1 MEIQEADGESSS
13 ESIAPII
20 VTVAIAVN
28 GSKSSRCAVKWALE
42 KFVPEGRILFRLLH
56 VRPKITMVPTPMGN
70 YIPISNVRE
79 DVASA
84 YKKEMEWRANTML
97 LPYEKMCSQKK
108 VEAEAVII
116 EADDVADAI
125 SGEIAKFATSRLVIG
140 ASSRNIFTR
149 KIKGPKTSS
158 KISGRIPSFCTV
170 YIVSKGKLSSVRTAT
185 SMVDESTEKA
195 NSSSISSYN
204 SSHFSSSA
212 RSDGTV
218 NFSLRNPP
226 LRQQRSQALATINQ
240 NFART
245 RHNNPRDILGS
256 YTDEGSMSSTT
267 SYRSLE
273 TDDNLSLYSC
283 QASASEVRTNSSSP
297 QNQVDLNAELERL
310 RIELKHVQNL
320 CEVAQNESID
330 ASQRLQ
336 ELGLRR
342 LEEELKLKEIELR
355 GEKARYLARKERDER
370 EAAKREAELAKACAE
385 REKAQRKDVE
395 GLYTVHVGEI
405 QSATS
410 SFSSALMIGRGANGT
425 VYKGSFHH
433 TIAAVKILHSN
444 EGHGTKQLKQELE
457 ILSRIRHP
465 YLLLLLG
472 ACPERGCLV
481 YEFMENGS
489 LDDRLQCKNNT
500 PPLPWFYRF
509 RIAWEVASAIA
520 FLHNSKPEPIIHRDL
535 KPANILL
542 DHNFKSKIGDVGLS
556 TLLPAVN
563 YPMSTIIK
571 DTAPVG
577 TFCYIDPE
585 YQRTGLVSPK
595 SDTYALGMVILQ
607 LITAKPPMGL
617 AYAVEI
623 ALENECL
630 VNMLDP
636 KGGQWPEEETQEL
649 ARLGLSCAELRRK
662 DRPDLNKQ
670 VLPMLERLKEIAEK
684 AQNSSTIHLLSAPP
698 NHFICPILQEVMDE
712 PYVASDGYT
721 YDRKAIEMWLS
732 MNDKSPMTNLR
743 LPNKNLIPNHS
754 LRSAIEDWKSRKQ

>member
-1 MEIQEADGESSS
+1 MRSQRRVVVGVDSSDHRHRRDCGEWQQEQQMRRKMGSREI
-13 ESIAPII
+13 
-20 VTVAIAVN
+20 
-28 GSKSSRCAVKWALE
+28 R
-42 KFVPEGRILFRLLH
+42 PEGRILFRLLH
-56 VRPKITMVPTPMGN
+56 VRPKITMVPTPVGN

-84 YKKEMEWRANTML
+84 YKKEMEWRANAML
-97 LPYEKMCSQKK
+97 LPYKKMCSQKK

-125 SGEIAKFATSRLVIG
+125 SGEIAKVAISRLVIG

-170 YIVSKGKLSSVRTAT
+170 YIVSKGKLSSVCTAT
-185 SMVDESTEKA
+185 SMVDESNEKA
-195 NSSSISSYN
+195 NSSSISSY
-204 SSHFSSSA
+204 SSSNFSSSA
-212 RSDGTV
+212 RSV

-226 LRQQRSQALATINQ
+226 LPQQRSQALTTA
-240 NFART
+240 
-245 RHNNPRDILGS
+245 
-256 YTDEGSMSSTT
+256 ST
-267 SYRSLE
+267 
-273 TDDNLSLYSC
+273 
-283 QASASEVRTNSSSP
+283 SEVRTNSSSP
-297 QNQVDLNAELERL
+297 QNQVNLLVHVDLNAELERL

-330 ASQRLQ
+330 ASQR

-370 EAAKREAELAKACAE
+370 EAAKREAKLAKACAE
-385 REKAQRKDVE
+385 REKAQRKDVQE
-395 GLYTVHVGEI
+395 SAAREVKEKLMLEKALDSNGEQYTRYTWEEI

-433 TIAAVKILHSN
+433 TIAAVKILHPN
-444 EGHGTKQLKQELE
+444 EGHGTKQLKKFSTLMRLE
-457 ILSRIRHP
+457 ILSRIRRP

-520 FLHNSKPEPIIHRDL
+520 FLHNLKPEPIIHRDL

-556 TLLPAVN
+556 TLLPTVN

-649 ARLGLSCAELRRK
+649 ARLGLSCTELRRK

-698 NHFICPILQEVMDE
+698 NHFICPILQVVL
-712 PYVASDGYT
+712 PFCLSHCIHLYRRLLITLLAL
-721 YDRKAIEMWLS
+721 WLLHNY
-732 MNDKSPMTNLR
+732 MHVHAWTCIDVPTKS
-743 LPNKNLIPNHS
+743 S
-754 LRSAIEDWKSRKQ
+754 